1 MNDPDVDTTAT
12 KPLCSDQLGTR
23 PSQSVARQE
32 ERCQLVVCRNGQ
44 DFRRWRN
51 RLCNK
56 CT

>member
-56 CT
+56 CI